1 MSIREKSSHVIQ
13 IEILYFD
20 IQFFCHSADRPAFFM
35 GKGEF
40 EAIYYTGNY
49 DINDTIVEKVIEYEA
64 ENSRGNLLHHND
76 LYQVPLLDFEFT
88 LPSIDIYNAEAGIG
102 LNLLI
107 NEDFDEG
114 VFTLHFSFP
123 EKYYPNVLGYN
134 R

>member
-1 MSIREKSSHVIQ
+1 
-13 IEILYFD
+13 
-20 IQFFCHSADRPAFFM
+20 M

-64 ENSRGNLLHHND
+64 ENSWRNLLHHND